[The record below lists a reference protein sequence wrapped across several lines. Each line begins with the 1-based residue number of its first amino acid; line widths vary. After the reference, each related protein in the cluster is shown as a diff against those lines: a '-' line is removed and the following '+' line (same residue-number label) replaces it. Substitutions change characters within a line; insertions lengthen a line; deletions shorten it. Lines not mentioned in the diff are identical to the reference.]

1 MAPSLPG
8 GAAGSTSKNSRLV
21 ILQGFPGFQET
32 NKQSTRFSRG
42 GITASDPHTK
52 NDDDDDDRGQ
62 YLLTTGVR
70 LGAKTFA
77 ALTRLFFATT
87 LRGRQYNC
95 PLLQPRTI
103 EVACLHRHV

>member
-8 GAAGSTSKNSRLV
+8 GAAGRTSKNSQLV

-42 GITASDPHTK
+42 RITATATDPHTK
-52 NDDDDDDRGQ
+52 NDDGNDDEDDDRGQ

-70 LGAKTFA
+70 LGAKSFA
-77 ALTRLFFATT
+77 ALTHLFFATT
-87 LRGRQYNC
+87 L
-95 PLLQPRTI
+95 
-103 EVACLHRHV
+103 